1 MSSPLGLW
9 DALLLVS
16 AALRGVPSPWGFPW
30 EILLCAAMAL
40 FIVKSRS
47 TLRRGA
53 ELAKRCS
60 ARAEVYRKVREK
72 TGLRAQAY
80 EALKTPVVVARASTL
95 QILCLEAL
103 NRNPGGSSLEDMK
116 DLLEKVQKSEPSPQ
130 LSFHG
135 LMMARLQG
143 QIQPLGDV
151 AECHRFQVTEA
162 KTS

>member
-1 MSSPLGLW
+1 
-9 DALLLVS
+9 
-16 AALRGVPSPWGFPW
+16 
-30 EILLCAAMAL
+30 MAL

-72 TGLRAQAY
+72 IGLRAQTY

-103 NRNPGGSSLEDMK
+103 NRNPRGSSLEDMK
-116 DLLEKVQKSEPSPQ
+116 DLEKVQKSEPSPQ

-135 LMMARLQG
+135 LMMARLQDRYSHH
-143 QIQPLGDV
+143 LETWRN
-151 AECHRFQVTEA
+151 ATNFR
-162 KTS
+162 

>member
-1 MSSPLGLW
+1 
-9 DALLLVS
+9 
-16 AALRGVPSPWGFPW
+16 
-30 EILLCAAMAL
+30 MAL

-72 TGLRAQAY
+72 IGLRAQTY

-103 NRNPGGSSLEDMK
+103 NRNPRGSSLEDMK
-116 DLLEKVQKSEPSPQ
+116 DLEKVPI
-130 LSFHG
+130 
-135 LMMARLQG
+135 R
-143 QIQPLGDV
+143 D
-151 AECHRFQVTEA
+151 
-162 KTS
+162 

>member
-16 AALRGVPSPWGFPW
+16 AALRGVPGPWGFSW

-72 TGLRAQAY
+72 IGLRAQTY

-103 NRNPGGSSLEDMK
+103 NRNPRGSSLEDMK
-116 DLLEKVQKSEPSPQ
+116 DLEKVQKSEPSPQ

-135 LMMARLQG
+135 LMMACLQDRYSH
-143 QIQPLGDV
+143 LETWRN
-151 AECHRFQVTEA
+151 ATNFR
-162 KTS
+162 